1 MELKDILLIISN
13 AGVPATILIIMVMKG
28 FPLLTLLINNLK
40 ERNGELR
47 DLISAIHELIQT
59 LKINSRRGA

>member
-13 AGVPATILIIMVMKG
+13 AGVPAAVLIIMVIKG
-28 FPLLTLLINNLK
+28 FPILTLLINNLK

-47 DLISAIHELIQT
+47 DLICTIHELIQT
-59 LKINSRRGA
+59 LKINSRRGT